1 MLRSS
6 WPARANGPGSNLR
19 YGLFTLCYGLFTL
32 WIIHIMLRIIYTLL
46 WIIYGLFTLRIIYDT
61 DFLLSLSQDW
71 VLPETFLVGRDVIFI
86 LVILVLAVYCIAAF
100 YIFSHVPF

>member
-32 WIIHIMLRIIYTLL
+32 WIIHI
-46 WIIYGLFTLRIIYDT
+46 TLRIIYDI

-71 VLPETFLVGRDVIFI
+71 VLPETFLVGRDIIFI